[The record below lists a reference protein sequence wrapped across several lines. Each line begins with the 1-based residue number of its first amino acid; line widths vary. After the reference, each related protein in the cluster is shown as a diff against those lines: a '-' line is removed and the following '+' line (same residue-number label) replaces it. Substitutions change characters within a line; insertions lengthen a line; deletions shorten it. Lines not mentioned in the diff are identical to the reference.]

1 MRWLVRL
8 LCLTI
13 VASSTLPVVSA
24 SAGLEFQAGSAVVVL
39 QPPEGISLAGYGGG
53 ARRYWFGEQNQFAHY
68 LTASKGAHD
77 EVRSKALVLQ
87 FGKAK
92 LAIVSVDL
100 VIPSASMHRE
110 LVRRLAD
117 IGLNE
122 TSIILAATHTHSGP
136 SSYVQ
141 NPILEFFALDRYVPE
156 VWQGMTDAVE
166 RSIREAD
173 SRLVSARLAVG
184 TRPIPGVTSN
194 RRRHVPLD
202 SVMSMIR
209 IDRVDGTPLAT
220 MLNFPVHPTMMG
232 AKNLLL
238 SADLAGGIERAFH
251 RKSGSPAL
259 FMNGAEGD
267 VAASGPRGEFG
278 LIETL
283 GEHIAGEAFL
293 LWKSLVPVLPTSF
306 RLIRLDADVGPASLN
321 ILPCLKLDIGSGKW
335 TPALSDW
342 PTRAA
347 LVGFS
352 IDAHAFVAVPGEPTS
367 AIGHVIY
374 DAGTR
379 IGFST
384 TAILGLSNDYV
395 GYILPKEDYLRGGY
409 ESCVSFYGP
418 SLGEKIQETTVRL
431 LDALVAH

>member
-1 MRWLVRL
+1 MRRLVWL

-13 VASSTLPVVSA
+13 AASSTLPVVSD
-24 SAGLEFQAGSAVVVL
+24 SAGLEFQAGSASVVL
-39 QPPEGISLAGYGGG
+39 QPPDGISLAGYGGG
-53 ARRYWFGEQNQFAHY
+53 ARRHWLGEQNRFARY
-68 LTASKGAHD
+68 LTASNGTHD
-77 EVRSKALVLQ
+77 EVRSKAVVLQ

-100 VIPSASMHRE
+100 VIPSGAMHRE
-110 LVRRLAD
+110 LARRLVD
-117 IGLNE
+117 LGFNE

-136 SSYVQ
+136 SSYIQ
-141 NPILEFFALDRYVPE
+141 NTILEFFALDRYVPE
-156 VWQGMTDAVE
+156 VWQRMTGAVE

-202 SVMSMIR
+202 SVMTMIR
-209 IDRVDGTPLAT
+209 IDSADGKPVAAV
-220 MLNFPVHPTMMG
+220 LNFPIHPTMMG
-232 AKNLLL
+232 TKNLLL
-238 SADLAGGIERAFH
+238 SADLAGEIERAFH
-251 RKSGSPAL
+251 RKSGSLAL

-267 VAASGPRGEFG
+267 VAPSGPRGEFG
-278 LIETL
+278 MIETL
-283 GEHIAGEAFL
+283 GERIAGEAFL

-335 TPALSDW
+335 NPALSDW
-342 PTRAA
+342 PTRAS
-347 LVGFS
+347 LTGFS
-352 IDAHAFVAVPGEPTS
+352 IDAHAFVAVPGEPAA
-367 AIGHVIY
+367 AIGNTMQ

-379 IGFST
+379 VGFST
-384 TAILGLSNDYV
+384 TSILGLSNDYV
-395 GYILPKEDYLRGGY
+395 GYILPKDDYLKGGY

-418 SLGEKIQETTVRL
+418 SLGEKIQEAMIRL

>member
-1 MRWLVRL
+1 MG
-8 LCLTI
+8 
-13 VASSTLPVVSA
+13 SSTLPIVSA
-24 SAGLEFQAGSAVVVL
+24 CAGLEFQAGSAVVVL
-39 QPPEGISLAGYGGG
+39 QLPDGISLGGYGGG
-53 ARRYWFGEQNQFAHY
+53 ARRYWFGEQNRFAHY
-68 LTASKGAHD
+68 LTASQGAHD

-100 VIPSASMHRE
+100 VIPSAVMHRE
-110 LVRRLAD
+110 LARRLAD
-117 IGLNE
+117 LGLSE

-136 SSYVQ
+136 SSYIQ

-156 VWQGMTDAVE
+156 VWQRMTDAVE

-173 SRLVSARLAVG
+173 TNLVPARVALG
-184 TRPIPGVTSN
+184 SRPIPGVTSN

-202 SVMSMIR
+202 SVMTMIR
-209 IDRVDGTPLAT
+209 IDRVDGKPVAT
-220 MLNFPVHPTMMG
+220 VLNFPVHPTMMG

-251 RKSGSPAL
+251 RKSGSQAL

-267 VAASGPRGEFG
+267 VAASAPRGDFG
-278 LIETL
+278 LSETL
-283 GEHIAGEAFL
+283 GERIAGEAFL
-293 LWKSLVPVLPTSF
+293 LWKSLSPGLPSSF
-306 RLIRLDADVGPASLN
+306 RLIRLDVDVGPASLN

-342 PTRAA
+342 PTRAS

-367 AIGHVIY
+367 AIGNAMHDV
-374 DAGTR
+374 GTR
-379 IGFST
+379 VGFST
-384 TAILGLSNDYV
+384 TSILGLSNDYV
-395 GYILPKEDYLRGGY
+395 GYILPKDDYLKGGY

-418 SLGEKIQETTVRL
+418 FLGEKIQEAMVRL
-431 LDALVAH
+431 LNGLAAH